1 MTNEELFI
9 KKQEEIRI
17 LLSDIEISSDEKAK
31 LKLKIEE
38 QVKYRAYVKLEED
51 GDDGD
56 DGDGSNK
63 NVITEDIS
71 WAMKNK
77 LVKSMNVIYQD

>member
-1 MTNEELFI
+1 MNNEALFI
-9 KKQEEIRI
+9 KKQDEMRI

-31 LKLKIEE
+31 LKQKIEE
-38 QVKYRAYVKLEED
+38 QVKYRAYVNIEE
-51 GDDGD
+51 

-71 WAMKNK
+71 WAMKNSLWLEK
-77 LVKSMNVIYQD
+77 YFSQGDYVKK